1 MSLPISPEDFEELEK
16 AVTTANRILE
26 KYKNPKAKV
35 LPPSL
40 SQELLTIAVAVH
52 EKGDQISESDFDQL
66 YKSVYNRKDTLG
78 KGGIFKGD
86 TFSALPDGK
95 IAITKKGFELVEQY
109 GDQVKKEANKLL
121 GK

>member
-1 MSLPISPEDFEELEK
+1 MSSPISPEDFEELGK
-16 AVTTANRILE
+16 AVATASHILE

-35 LPPSL
+35 LPPTL

-52 EKGDQISESDFDQL
+52 EKGDQVTDPEFDL
-66 YKSVYNRKDTLG
+66 FYKTAYNRKDTLG

-95 IAITKKGFELVEQY
+95 IALTKKGFDLVQQY
-109 GDQVKKEANKLL
+109 GDQVKKEA
-121 GK
+121 